1 VQHKMNFG
9 VILLI
14 AILGIIFGII
24 VGALLLVVKIILSER
39 KDKKDFKNKK
49 LLEIKEN
56 KNRPKEKEKTIRKK
70 I

>member
-1 VQHKMNFG
+1 MQHKMNFG

-39 KDKKDFKNKK
+39 KAKKDFKNKK
-49 LLEIKEN
+49 LLEIKE
-56 KNRPKEKEKTIRKK
+56 K
-70 I
+70 